1 MLVRFLICWVG
12 AEIIKVLTG
21 STVLG
26 YLFFLISFAFVV
38 GLMRIYIG
46 KFSAAEVLDK
56 LSFHVWKTPEK
67 IKEEIEENKR
77 SKIQLNL
84 VQIVLDAAMDHNL
97 IEKRLAVE
105 GVEYKLTLKGIE
117 ARSNHSGSSFDDYN
131 DKRPGI

>member
-21 STVLG
+21 SMLLG
-26 YLFFLISFAFVV
+26 YLFFLLSFAFAV

-46 KFSAAEVLDK
+46 RFSAAEVLDK

-67 IKEEIEENKR
+67 IKKEIEENRR
-77 SKIQLNL
+77 SKIELNL
-84 VQIVLDAAMDHNL
+84 VQIILDAAMKHNL
-97 IEKRLAVE
+97 TEKRFAVD

-117 ARSNHSGSSFDDYN
+117 ARSNYGRSSFDDYN